1 MVLVRHCSDSRFVYN
16 LGLEQRKFY
25 RSDRVTKINTAT
37 QMRELTEARKSFSW
51 LAEGSSSVQQ
61 AALRDLDRA
70 FQNWWKNPG
79 HFSHP
84 TWRKAG
90 LNEGFCVRDLSVR
103 KLNRK
108 WGEVLVPKA
117 GWVRFR
123 LSRPWAE
130 IEASTSAR
138 ITLDRSDRWHVSFT
152 QSQPQLVREPTGEV
166 VGLDMG
172 IASSVT
178 TSDGTHLRMPKL
190 LSPGESQRKRRLQRK
205 LSRQKKGSNRRART
219 KLQIAKLS
227 ARETDR
233 RRDWVEKTTTDLVR
247 SYDLIAI
254 EDLKVKNMS
263 RSAKGTKEKPGKNVA
278 QKRGLNRSIQS
289 QAWALFRKRLE
300 DKAVNASS
308 SVLVVPINPQFTSQT
323 CPQCERAAKKNRKSQ
338 AVFICINCGYEA
350 NADINAAQNIL
361 AAGLGPLWG
370 VTGRRGT
377 LQQKPVRAEH
387 SGPAKRQLSEGLVA

>member
-1 MVLVRHCSDSRFVYN
+1 
-16 LGLEQRKFY
+16 
-25 RSDRVTKINTAT
+25 
-37 QMRELTEARKSFSW
+37 
-51 LAEGSSSVQQ
+51 
-61 AALRDLDRA
+61 
-70 FQNWWKNPG
+70 
-79 HFSHP
+79 
-84 TWRKAG
+84 
-90 LNEGFCVRDLSVR
+90 
-103 KLNRK
+103 
-108 WGEVLVPKA
+108 
-117 GWVRFR
+117 
-123 LSRPWAE
+123 
-130 IEASTSAR
+130 
-138 ITLDRSDRWHVSFT
+138 
-152 QSQPQLVREPTGEV
+152 
-166 VGLDMG
+166 MG

-233 RRDWVEKTTTDLVR
+233 RKDWVEKTTTDLVR

-361 AAGLGPLWG
+361 TAGLA
-370 VTGRRGT
+370 VTGRGGT
-377 LQQKPVRAEH
+377 ERRDKPACRKE
-387 SGPAKRQLSEGLVA
+387 